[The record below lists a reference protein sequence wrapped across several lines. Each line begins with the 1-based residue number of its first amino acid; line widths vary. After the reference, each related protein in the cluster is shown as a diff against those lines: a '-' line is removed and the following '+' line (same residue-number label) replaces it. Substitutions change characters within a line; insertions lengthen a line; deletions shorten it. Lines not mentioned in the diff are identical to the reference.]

1 MTVLKSFLTI
11 FLFSV
16 ILSLSIARADAIS
29 DYNKGVAAYKQ
40 GNHSKAAKWY
50 RKAADQGYATAQLN
64 LGYMYGKGL
73 GVLKD
78 AAEEVNWY
86 RKAADQGHAKAH
98 FNLGIMYGKG
108 DGVLKDATEA
118 AWWYRK
124 AADQGDA
131 TAQLSLGYMYGKG
144 LGVLKDNILAHMW
157 FNIAATKGHK
167 MGKRYRGIVEKRMT
181 AAEIFKAMKKAKRCF
196 KSSYKD
202 CG

>member
-16 ILSLSIARADAIS
+16 ILSLWIARADAIS

-78 AAEEVNWY
+78 
-86 RKAADQGHAKAH
+86 
-98 FNLGIMYGKG
+98 
-108 DGVLKDATEA
+108 
-118 AWWYRK
+118 
-124 AADQGDA
+124 
-131 TAQLSLGYMYGKG
+131 
-144 LGVLKDNILAHMW
+144 NILAHMW
-157 FNIAATKGHK
+157 FNIAAIKGHK

>member
-50 RKAADQGYATAQLN
+50 RKAADQGIARAQFN
-64 LGYMYGKGL
+64 LGLMYRKGL
-73 GVLKD
+73 GV
-78 AAEEVNWY
+78 
-86 RKAADQGHAKAH
+86 
-98 FNLGIMYGKG
+98 I
-108 DGVLKDATEA
+108 KDATEA

-144 LGVLKDNILAHMW
+144 LGVPKDNILAHMW

-202 CG
+202 CD